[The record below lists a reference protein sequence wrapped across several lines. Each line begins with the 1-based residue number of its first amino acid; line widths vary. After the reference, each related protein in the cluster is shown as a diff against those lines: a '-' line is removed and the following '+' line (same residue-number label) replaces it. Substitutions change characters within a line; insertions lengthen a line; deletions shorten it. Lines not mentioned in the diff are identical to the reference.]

1 MRAALRLLASAGAS
15 ALGLAALALVVVGT
29 VAGGARARATLLA
42 TRAGIYERLG
52 LADLELRISPTQRG
66 VLTRPRGGALSSTP
80 LPAVIA
86 WAEERALVLG
96 RLTGGG
102 ARGVLT
108 LVRVLPA
115 EGPPRLDRL
124 EIEPGGHYPGPEEAA
139 LVVDRSVR
147 DLFGLGLGAR
157 ATLRVGA
164 EERELPIVGVA
175 LSPEHLMAPAH
186 PAYGLPLKGTA
197 AVVGV
202 SWAAVK
208 DVPRAGQTSSLLFG
222 YEDGWDESREGLAS
236 LEETVLAEAQDMGLH
251 VRESVPTARE
261 PGRLFSDF
269 LLTQFD
275 LYLPAMVGAFALLG
289 LLLLALFT
297 ARGVDRRRRE
307 VGVRLA
313 LGQTPWSIVRAFLPA
328 PIAGTLLGLGL
339 GAWLHGPV
347 AAATAGTWGRSMGFP
362 PLVDAGA
369 PWAVVLLAGAAT
381 LLTALAAGA
390 LPVLR
395 LARRAP
401 ARLLHESALSAPRP
415 PGILG
420 KLLARA
426 RGRVGLAP
434 PLALALA
441 GVARRRRDTLGAIL
455 GVGLSVALV
464 LAFLAV
470 HVSHR
475 VEARE
480 AIQTSTR
487 SATLH
492 FDEPQG
498 PATLASVAQALEGTL
513 EPLVARMARLAT
525 PGGLETRRLWGVAAH
540 GWVETQALA
549 EGRHLSSDEAA
560 EALIDVWVARRDGL
574 GVGSTLTL
582 FPDPQAPEG
591 ETLTVVGVLD
601 GMSMGR
607 LLVPLGVAR
616 RMYTLGEGSQALTT
630 GAIVASPL
638 NADVLEARLAALSG
652 VGSFMLAT
660 RAVEQVDS
668 AFSGSLGV
676 LMLGLFA
683 AVGVA
688 LLVLGLLALEDRRER
703 APEIALLDA
712 LGWRAGDLAL
722 VTVGEVLARGVPALL
737 LAGLLAPWLAGMFL
751 ARIEAVNHYRVALH
765 VPPWLVLAVLG
776 PALLLLPLAALP
788 ALRRARAQAPG
799 RALRRIAPE

>member
-1 MRAALRLLASAGAS
+1 VRAALRLLAGAGAA

-29 VAGGARARATLLA
+29 VAGGSRARATLLA
-42 TRAGIYERLG
+42 TRADLYERLA
-52 LADLELRISPTQRG
+52 LADLELRLSPTQRG
-66 VLTRPRGGALSSTP
+66 LLTRVT
-80 LPAVIA
+80 LPPGVAV
-86 WAEERALVLG
+86 AEERTVVLG
-96 RLTGGG
+96 RLSGGST
-102 ARGVLT
+102 RGVAT

-124 EIEPGGHYPGPEEAA
+124 EIEPGGHYPGHDEAA

-147 DLFGLGLGAR
+147 DLFGLGVGAR
-157 ATLRVGA
+157 ARLRVGD
-164 EERELPIVGVA
+164 EEQELPIVGVA
-175 LSPEHLMAPAH
+175 LSPEHLLAPAH

-208 DVPRAGQTSSLLFG
+208 NVPRASTTTSVLFAFAPGADRHALEAALL
-222 YEDGWDESREGLAS
+222 EG
-236 LEETVLAEAQDMGLH
+236 VGVH

-261 PGRLFSDF
+261 PGRVFSDF

-275 LYLPAMVGAFALLG
+275 LYLPTMVGAFALLG

-307 VGVRLA
+307 VGLRLA

-328 PIAGTLLGLGL
+328 PLTGTALGVLL

-369 PWAVVLLAGAAT
+369 PWAVVVLAGAAT
-381 LLTALAAGA
+381 LLTALLASA
-390 LPVLR
+390 LPVLG

-401 ARLLHESALSAPRP
+401 ARLLYESALSAPRA
-415 PGILG
+415 PGVLAG
-420 KLLARA
+420 ALARA
-426 RGRVGLAP
+426 RGLLGLSP

-441 GVARRRRDTLGAIL
+441 GVARRRRDTLGAIV

-475 VEARE
+475 VEARR
-480 AIQTSTR
+480 AIAASTL
-487 SATLH
+487 S
-492 FDEPQG
+492 
-498 PATLASVAQALEGTL
+498 ASVYFEEPAGAPSLALAYAATTGSG
-513 EPLVARMARLAT
+513 EPLVTRTAQLAT
-525 PGGLETRRLWGVAAH
+525 PAGPQPRRLLGVGAQ
-540 GWVETQALA
+540 GWVRSQALA
-549 EGRHLSSDEAA
+549 EGRRFERDDAP
-560 EALIDVWVARRDGL
+560 EALIDVWLARRDGL

-582 FPDPQAPEG
+582 FPYPEAPEG
-591 ETLTVVGVLD
+591 ESLTVVGVLD

-607 LLVPLGVAR
+607 IIVPIEVAQ
-616 RMYTLGEGSQALTT
+616 RMYTFGELWT
-630 GAIVASPL
+630 GVFLKSPL
-638 NADVLEARLAALSG
+638 APDLLEARLAALRG
-652 VGSFMLAT
+652 VESFMVGA

-712 LGWRAGDLAL
+712 LGWRARDLSL

-737 LAGLLAPWLAGMFL
+737 LAGLLAPWLAGLFL
-751 ARIEAVNHYRVALH
+751 AQVEAVNHYRVALH
-765 VPPWLVLAVLG
+765 VPAWLMLAVLG
-776 PALLLLPLAALP
+776 PALLLLPLAAVP
-788 ALRRARAQAPG
+788 ALWRARAQAPG
-799 RALRRIAPE
+799 RMLRTIAPD